1 MSTQYYKAND
11 TLSEKFREMPP
22 QLVSAVI
29 PTRNRPELVLR
40 AVRSALSQTHEN
52 LEVVVVIDG
61 PDSATRARLE
71 GIGDSRLRVLELDK
85 SVGGSSA
92 RNRGVEHATG
102 EWVAFLDDDDEWLPE
117 KIEKQLDVA
126 LSSSS
131 LVPIVS
137 CYFIGRTP
145 RGDYVWPRR
154 VPRLH
159 EPLCEYLFM
168 RRSIFFGETQLQTS
182 LTFARRQLFQEVP
195 FTEGL
200 RRHQD
205 TDWYLRVAG
214 LEGVKVEFVHEP
226 LAIWYLGDHRP
237 RITAHN
243 NWRDSLD
250 WLRSRQDLITPR
262 AYAGFVATQL
272 GPEAAQQG
280 DWRAFFP
287 LLREAVAVG
296 KCHPFDILL
305 YLGLWFTPV
314 ALRRNLRA
322 MVRWFSRDR
331 IENAA

>member
-1 MSTQYYKAND
+1 MSPTPDLTMPTPLQKANTSFSD
-11 TLSEKFREMPP
+11 EFQRMSP

-29 PTRNRPELVLR
+29 PTRNRPEWVLR

-61 PDSATRARLE
+61 PDPATRATLG
-71 GIGDSRLRVLELDK
+71 GISDSRLRVLELDK

-126 LSSSS
+126 LRSAS

-168 RRSIFFGETQLQTS
+168 RRSIFFGERQLQNS
-182 LTFARRQLFQEVP
+182 LPFATVQLF
-195 FTEGL
+195 
-200 RRHQD
+200 
-205 TDWYLRVAG
+205 
-214 LEGVKVEFVHEP
+214 
-226 LAIWYLGDHRP
+226 
-237 RITAHN
+237 
-243 NWRDSLD
+243 
-250 WLRSRQDLITPR
+250 
-262 AYAGFVATQL
+262 
-272 GPEAAQQG
+272 
-280 DWRAFFP
+280 
-287 LLREAVAVG
+287 
-296 KCHPFDILL
+296 
-305 YLGLWFTPV
+305 
-314 ALRRNLRA
+314 
-322 MVRWFSRDR
+322 
-331 IENAA
+331 